1 MPVSFFIKLYNYIKP
16 ESNSDGEDPDTP
28 TKKSKDFHFTELDYL
43 EEPYYVL
50 KTAEIFPYDCDQSE
64 HPKRDKFLRPE
75 FVCTYERPLKADARK
90 DVSIQVSQ
98 DTKSKDDE
106 NDQVDLNE
114 ATRYLRSTVIPN
126 LVNLLDSL
134 IIMPIDSESL
144 ELTFHSQGVNMRY
157 LGMVA
162 SLSIVP
168 HVKDICITEM
178 IARAAKNILK

>member
-1 MPVSFFIKLYNYIKP
+1 MFNYQQP
-16 ESNSDGEDPDTP
+16 ESRNKGKDPDTP
-28 TKKSKDFHFTELDYL
+28 TKKSQEFHFTELHYL

-50 KTAEIFPYDCDQSE
+50 KTAEIFPFDSDQSE
-64 HPKRDKFLRPE
+64 HPRKDRFLRPE

-90 DVSIQVSQ
+90 ETAVAK
-98 DTKSKDDE
+98 DTKSKDDD

-157 LGMVA
+157 LGLVA
-162 SLSIVP
+162 SLSLVP

-178 IARAAKNILK
+178 LARSCKNILNK